1 MSVPNK
7 PLKFIH
13 ITKTAGSSI
22 EAIGLEQNIRWG
34 INHTEYGFWHEIFK
48 RKPESLRKKYD
59 WFTVVRNPYKRI
71 LSEYHFLI
79 NALKI
84 NENHTIQ
91 QFNTFITKW
100 IKNAS
105 QNIENHP
112 IFGRVGGDHFTEQY
126 KYLDSSTKIHV
137 LKFENLEIEFNALMK
152 LYNYKCTLN
161 KKIQVSKNKRFTI
174 NDLSKDTIKL
184 INTVYKKDFEFFGYT
199 MEDNLELSP
208 ELFIVS
214 EPEPDPEPAP
224 KLVPAPKPAPVP
236 KQVSAPPLPSPL
248 KRNLRFIHITR
259 TGGTSIEQIGL
270 DNEKFWGRYHRGY
283 GQFDEIFNRKPPQ
296 LKTSHDWFVVV
307 RNPYTRVIS
316 DFSYLSLILNI
327 KNKTVESFNSFIR
340 TWITNISQNKE
351 NHPIHGKVS
360 GGHFTPQ
367 YKYIDLNINI
377 HVLKFENLESE
388 FNKLMKDY
396 EYPIVLNKKVNV
408 SKPLFTLKD
417 ISEENKILIQQVYKK
432 DFELFKYDF

>member
-7 PLKFIH
+7 QLKFIH

-22 EAIGLEQNIRWG
+22 EAIGLEQNLRWG
-34 INHTEYGFWHEIFK
+34 INHTEYGFWHEIFI
-48 RKPESLRKKYD
+48 RKPEGLRKKYD

-71 LSEYHFLI
+71 LSEYHFLM

-84 NENHTIQ
+84 TETHTVQ
-91 QFNTFITKW
+91 QFNTFVTKW

-105 QNIENHP
+105 KNIENHP
-112 IFGRVGGDHFTEQY
+112 TFGRVGGDHFTEQY
-126 KYLDSSTKIHV
+126 KYLDSSSKIHI
-137 LKFENLEIEFNALMK
+137 LKFENLEIEFNTLMNQ
-152 LYNYKCTLN
+152 YNYKCTLN

-184 INTVYKKDFEFFGYT
+184 INTVYKKDFEYFGYT
-199 MEDNLELSP
+199 MEDNLELAP
-208 ELFIVS
+208 ELSIVS
-214 EPEPDPEPAP
+214 ETNPPPPP
-224 KLVPAPKPAPVP
+224 KSLPVP
-236 KQVSAPPLPSPL
+236 KQVLPPSPPSPI

-283 GQFDEIFNRKPPQ
+283 GQFDEIFNRKSPQ
-296 LKTSHDWFVVV
+296 LKASHSWFTIV

-316 DFSYLSLILNI
+316 DYSYLSLLLNM
-327 KNKTVESFNSFIR
+327 KNKNVESFNSFIR
-340 TWITNISQNKE
+340 TWITNVSQNKE

-367 YKYIDLNINI
+367 YKYIDSNINI
-377 HVLKFENLESE
+377 HILKFENLESE

-417 ISEENKILIQQVYKK
+417 ISEENRALIQQVYKK
-432 DFELFKYDF
+432 DFELFKYEF